1 MLTNLIENRGREFS
15 NLIKIGDYLART
27 LRENVELFSVE
38 DGRATYLTESGS
50 VVSGKY
56 GFNPTLKLTK
66 VVVEDSSVLEDR
78 KAFEDA
84 TTKKVSN
91 MLFNLMESDYNKA
104 DGSFDSILSMYETQL
119 SYSRIKK
126 RLEEKV
132 ERFGDQG
139 RIVSCQEFKR
149 VNEIRDQLTNFLAEK
164 NLVSESSEIRNGV
177 KLSALVATSFDL
189 PRMTLEQISESKT
202 FEVRTIGKESL
213 YEHLC
218 RKELIQKE
226 LLEAK
231 DSFDKIWIDNASIQ
245 DLASMIFENDEENLR
260 HQVAQVVSDVPYF
273 ALSSK
278 KQLNS
283 IIKNSLSM
291 NEITA
296 KNKDITSFASRI
308 FEMKKPVK
316 AYVLDI
322 LNEKYG
328 IDVSKLDEVPT
339 FRTLIMTE
347 AEILAAIA
355 DESPSDSIIRKTILE
370 FVDSLATKNG
380 AEAIDLAE
388 FINEIF
394 DEAGYTDS
402 LNEAKLMDY
411 MDFSKVGDDL
421 GKIGQVLK
429 MLVPAVEKAADSVED
444 QSEGDDGEE
453 DSMGAPDDMDSDSEV
468 PMKDEKK
475 DASKVAKEVNDEAKK
490 EEDEAAEMEPKQ
502 ASDEGDEESDDEPE
516 ESDDE
521 PEESDDE
528 PEEMEQDELTDL
540 MSKIEDLLGDLNDD
554 DKKKDKKKDPEQYN
568 T

>member
-66 VVVEDSSVLEDR
+66 IVVEDSSVLEDR

-444 QSEGDDGEE
+444 QSEGDDEEE

-475 DASKVAKEVNDEAKK
+475 DASKIAKEVNDEAKK

-502 ASDEGDEESDDEPE
+502 ASDEGDE